1 MSNRNSSVSTSNR
14 HTDEED
20 NFEFV
25 NVCFNRA
32 LLESLSDHDL
42 KSSERSL
49 NKHINN
55 LRSKNEK
62 THKYEVELCYVQ
74 DEISRRAKSYMNH
87 KDG

>member
-1 MSNRNSSVSTSNR
+1 MSNRNLSVATSNF
-14 HTDEED
+14 HGDEEE
-20 NFEFV
+20 NFEFL
-25 NVCFNRA
+25 NVCFTRS

-49 NKHINN
+49 NKHINS

-87 KDG
+87 KDA